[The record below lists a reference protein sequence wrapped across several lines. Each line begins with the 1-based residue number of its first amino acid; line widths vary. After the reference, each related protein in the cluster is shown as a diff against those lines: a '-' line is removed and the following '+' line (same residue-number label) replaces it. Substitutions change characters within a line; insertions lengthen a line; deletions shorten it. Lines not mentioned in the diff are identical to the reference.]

1 MKDIFVKQ
9 LTITIFYTTLITFLN
24 LYEIAKVI
32 YNLEGIE

>member
-9 LTITIFYTTLITFLN
+9 LTITIFYTTFLN